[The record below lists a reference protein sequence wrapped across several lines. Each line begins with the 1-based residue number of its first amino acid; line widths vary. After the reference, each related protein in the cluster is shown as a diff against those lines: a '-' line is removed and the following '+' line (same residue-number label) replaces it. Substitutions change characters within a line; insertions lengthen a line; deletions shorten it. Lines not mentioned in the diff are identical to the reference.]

1 MERTVTAGA
10 SMLPSGVTDIIN
22 QFASDIVPTVLA
34 VVAIIVPVGL
44 ALWAMGFALKKGLSF
59 LQKKASKAV

>member
-1 MERTVTAGA
+1 
-10 SMLPSGVTDIIN
+10 MLPTGVTDIITD
-22 QFASDIVPTVLA
+22 FAGHIVPTVLA

-44 ALWAMGFALKKGLSF
+44 GLWAMGFALKKGLGF